1 MDIARIATTR
11 YTSKAFDPSRKI
23 PAAQIEQLKTLL
35 RYSPSST
42 NSQPW
47 HFVLASTEAGK
58 AKVAESTSGFYVFNA
73 AKVQNASHVV
83 VLCARSEMTDA
94 HLARLLAQGRARRPL
109 CHARGQGRPEQR
121 PHLLCQYAP
130 L

>member
-58 AKVAESTSGFYVFNA
+58 AKVAESTSGFMCSTPPG
-73 AKVQNASHVV
+73 AKRLACGGAVRAQQ
-83 VLCARSEMTDA
+83 MTDA
-94 HLARLLAQGRARRPL
+94 HLARLLAQEEQDAALPR
-109 CHARGQGRPEQR
+109 RGQRPAR
-121 PHLLCQYAP
+121 TTAAP
-130 L
+130 TLPICTALT

>member
-58 AKVAESTSGFYVFNA
+58 AKVKSKTA
-73 AKVQNASHVV
+73 A
-83 VLCARSEMTDA
+83 LPRPRPRPARTTA
-94 HLARLLAQGRARRPL
+94 
-109 CHARGQGRPEQR
+109 
-121 PHLLCQYAP
+121 AP
-130 L
+130 TLPICTALT